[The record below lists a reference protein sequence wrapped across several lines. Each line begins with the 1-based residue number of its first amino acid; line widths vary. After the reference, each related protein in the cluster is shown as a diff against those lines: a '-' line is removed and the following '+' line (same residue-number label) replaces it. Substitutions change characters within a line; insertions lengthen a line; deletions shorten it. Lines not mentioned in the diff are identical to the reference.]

1 MAIEMNDLLALKNLD
16 HGMSPYEQVK
26 VANMQNRRAG
36 GTAIAGLVVASAAA
50 VAAVGGWV
58 FAGMK
63 ANAAE
68 RVALAQNA
76 GTAALLNQTAG
87 LLATERAERVQGDI
101 NITNAF
107 TGTQSGSF
115 ANQIENNAIANA
127 LINLYYPTDKMDAI
141 RNNYDLVRDGSAG
154 DKTEEYTK
162 EYLDMQAWR
171 KKAKELA
178 DEIMKEV

>member
-1 MAIEMNDLLALKNLD
+1 MAIEMNDLLALRNLD

-127 LINLYYPTDKMDAI
+127 TAQVMTGLITGQYSQNPQAVTLY
-141 RNNYDLVRDGSAG
+141 SAPKPCG
-154 DKTEEYTK
+154 CPSGCGCGC
-162 EYLDMQAWR
+162 
-171 KKAKELA
+171 
-178 DEIMKEV
+178 